1 MASASQL
8 PSRGRGISFEK
19 NRPCAPVWHNAAL
32 LLQKNRKAYGYEL
45 PLRDIPLLRLGQTR
59 ARLVFRRLCRGRL
72 PPVAGGL
79 HAPRPHPR
87 RTEAGV

>member
-45 PLRDIPLLRLGQTR
+45 PLRDIPLLRLG
-59 ARLVFRRLCRGRL
+59 
-72 PPVAGGL
+72 
-79 HAPRPHPR
+79 
-87 RTEAGV
+87 